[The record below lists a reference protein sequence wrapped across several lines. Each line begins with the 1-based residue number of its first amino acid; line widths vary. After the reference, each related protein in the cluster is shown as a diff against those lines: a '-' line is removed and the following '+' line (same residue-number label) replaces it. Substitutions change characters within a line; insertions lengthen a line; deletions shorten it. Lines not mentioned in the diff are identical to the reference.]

1 MDNTNK
7 NSYLIPIS
15 YVDCFLVGKKKRKLK
30 SSSLFFY
37 STSLSSKASR
47 LDFKSSYPLTLFFF
61 PSTSIVN

>member
-47 LDFKSSYPLTLFFF
+47 LDFKSS
-61 PSTSIVN
+61 